1 MGFTL
6 VHHLE
11 KRFVEQQ
18 HLAGVFS
25 PTVLGLKVRPVC
37 LQTLEAI
44 MDRGG
49 EKQNDQLMEI
59 LTKRLQQLWVGSL
72 KPLKRTARFLNLVQL
87 LHTKHR
93 VRVTPPH
100 QP

>member
-1 MGFTL
+1 MGLIL

-25 PTVLGLKVRPVC
+25 PKSLGLKVRPIG

-44 MDRGG
+44 VDRGG
-49 EKQNDQLMEI
+49 DKWSDQLMEI
-59 LTKRLQQLWVGSL
+59 LTKRIQQLWVGSL
-72 KPLKRTARFLNLVQL
+72 KPLKRTARFLNAVQV

-93 VRVTPPH
+93 VHVTPP